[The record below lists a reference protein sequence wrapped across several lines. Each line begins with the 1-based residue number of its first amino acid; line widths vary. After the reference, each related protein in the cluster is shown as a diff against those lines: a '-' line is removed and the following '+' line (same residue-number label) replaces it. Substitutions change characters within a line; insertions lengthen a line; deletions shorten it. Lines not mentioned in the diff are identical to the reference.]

1 MMKMMITTTSIGM
14 MIDMNKV
21 STEKIL
27 TLIRDNSNLPFYVFV
42 SGDDV
47 WFDDYTTVLQ
57 EITDIDID
65 YITTCPEL
73 DDGRVYVK
81 SWDYDDMSNEL
92 CENMSDVEF
101 NEMGAEA
108 AFQAC
113 IDKVESLDWEK
124 CIIAWASNPA

>member
-1 MMKMMITTTSIGM
+1 MVVT
-14 MIDMNKV
+14 
-21 STEKIL
+21 TEKIL
-27 TLIRDNSNLPFYVFV
+27 SLIRDNSNLPFYVFV

-47 WFDDYTTVLQ
+47 WFDDYSAVLQ

-65 YITTCPEL
+65 YITTCPEF

-81 SWDYDDMSNEL
+81 SLDYDDMANEL

-108 AFQAC
+108 AFQMC
-113 IDKVESLDWEK
+113 IDEVESLNWKK
-124 CIIAWASNPA
+124 CIIAWSNNHA

>member
-27 TLIRDNSNLPFYVFV
+27 TLIRDNPDLPFYVFV

-47 WFDDYTTVLQ
+47 WFDDYSAVLQ

-73 DDGRVYVK
+73 DDGRLYVK
-81 SWDYDDMSNEL
+81 SWDYDDMANEL

-101 NEMGAEA
+101 NEMGAQA
-108 AFQAC
+108 AFQMC
-113 IDKVESLDWEK
+113 IDKVESLNWKK
-124 CIIAWASNPA
+124 CILAWASNPA